1 MIVCVY
7 LCVCVCISARV
18 LKAAVGTTP
27 EQRAADRKRSLQKK
41 AEKARTVG
49 AGLSESMGRTQLLL
63 LGKFEYTG
71 GPTSIANDQTRVR

>member
-18 LKAAVGTTP
+18 LKAAAGPTP

-41 AEKARTVG
+41 AEKAPTVAAVAETEG
-49 AGLSESMGRTQLLL
+49 KIKSMR
-63 LGKFEYTG
+63 E
-71 GPTSIANDQTRVR
+71 PV

>member
-18 LKAAVGTTP
+18 LKAAVGATP

-41 AEKARTVG
+41 AEKARTVAAVAETEGKIKTTNEG
-49 AGLSESMGRTQLLL
+49 AGLKAWVARTAA
-63 LGKFEYTG
+63 E
-71 GPTSIANDQTRVR
+71 N

>member
-18 LKAAVGTTP
+18 LKAAVGPTP
-27 EQRAADRKRSLQKK
+27 EQSAADRKRSLQKK

-49 AGLSESMGRTQLLL
+49 AGLSESMG
-63 LGKFEYTG
+63 GKD
-71 GPTSIANDQTRVR
+71 SR